1 VATFDYVIVGA
12 GSAGATLAG
21 RLSDDPSLRVMLIE
35 AGPDYPSPAKT
46 PADLLDARRNAGGAH
61 DWQYVASPVPGRSG
75 PYPRGKVVGGTSAI
89 NAALAIRATPADFD
103 EWAALGNPEWA
114 WKRVMPF
121 FQLLEDDH
129 DYRDGDHGAGGP
141 IPIRRWRPHEW
152 LPEQACFYSACRG
165 AGFADLPDHNHPG
178 GEGVGVL
185 PMNRD
190 GLQRVSTARAYLD
203 PARHRPN
210 LTILPHS
217 LVDRVRLSGTRAA
230 GVDLTRHGE
239 RQTVHADRVILSAG
253 AINSPA
259 ILLRSGLGPA
269 GDLTALGIRP
279 LVDLPG
285 VGERLWDHPSVPLW
299 LVPHSIGA
307 DFSTPT
313 FQVAARYTDHGQ
325 ADSSDMF
332 LFMASCTDLTAEP
345 VLMAELGT
353 PLALSINPVLM
364 RPRAAGRLALASA
377 DPRQQPTIA
386 LNYMS
391 HPEDL
396 RRLMAGLRLAWDI
409 AQKPEMAPVISRFA
423 GMDDSILASD
433 SALAAYVM
441 ANVDSFCHAAGTAR
455 MGDASDTEAVVD
467 QWCRVRGVDN
477 LWVADASVMP
487 AIPSVPPN
495 LTTIMIAERVAYWL
509 RHGTDGAAQRL
520 VE

>member
-12 GSAGATLAG
+12 GSAGATLAA
-21 RLSDDPSLRVMLIE
+21 RLSDDPSLRVMLVE

-46 PADLLDARRNAGGAH
+46 PADLLDARRNAGGPH
-61 DWQYVASPVPGRSG
+61 DWQYVAAPVPGRSA
-75 PYPRGKVVGGTSAI
+75 PYSRGKVVGGTSAI

-114 WKRVMPF
+114 WKRVLPF
-121 FQLLEDDH
+121 LQRLEDDH
-129 DYRDGDHGAGGP
+129 DYRDDRHGAGGP
-141 IPIRRWRPHEW
+141 IPVCRWLPHEW
-152 LPEQACFYSACRG
+152 LPEQACFYSACRA

-178 GEGVGVL
+178 GEGVGSL

-230 GVDLTRHGE
+230 GVDLARDGE
-239 RQTVHADRVILSAG
+239 RQTVHADRVVLSAG

-269 GDLTALGIRP
+269 DDLTALGIRP
-279 LVDLPG
+279 VVNLPG
-285 VGERLWDHPSVPLW
+285 VGKRLWDHPSVPLW
-299 LVPHSIGA
+299 LVPHSSDA

-325 ADSSDMF
+325 TDSSDMF
-332 LFMASCTDLTAEP
+332 LFMASCMDLTAEP
-345 VLMAELGT
+345 ALMAELGT
-353 PLALSINPVLM
+353 PVALSINPVLM
-364 RPRAAGRLALASA
+364 KPRAAGRLTLAST
-377 DPRQQPTIA
+377 DPREQPAIA

-396 RRLMAGLRLAWDI
+396 RRLMAGLRLAWAI
-409 AQKPEMAPVISRFA
+409 AQEPEMTPTLSRVA

-441 ANVDSFCHAAGTAR
+441 ANVDSFCPAAGTAR
-455 MGDASDTEAVVD
+455 MGDAGDAQSVVN
-467 QWCRVRGVDN
+467 QRCRVQGVDN
-477 LWVADASVMP
+477 LWVVDASVMP
-487 AIPSVPPN
+487 TVPSVPPN
-495 LTTIMIAERVAYWL
+495 LTTIMIAERVADWL
-509 RHGTDGAAQRL
+509 KQGVHR
-520 VE
+520 